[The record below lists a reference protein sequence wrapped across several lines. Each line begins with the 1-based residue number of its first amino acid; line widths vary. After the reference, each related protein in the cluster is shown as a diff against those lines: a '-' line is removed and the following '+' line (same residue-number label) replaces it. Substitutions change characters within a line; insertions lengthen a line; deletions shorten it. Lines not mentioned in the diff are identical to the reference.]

1 MTTLTLPWP
10 AKALSSNARVHWTR
24 KAKATAKARA
34 VAFYTAKAA
43 KVQPDPA
50 ASLTI
55 TAHPPDRRRRD
66 VQNFPALCKAAID
79 GIADAMGVDDNGFRV
94 RFPEAFAEPR
104 KGGAVVIEIG
114 VAV

>member
-10 AKALSSNARVHWTR
+10 DRALSSNARVHWR
-24 KAKATAKARA
+24 KKAKATAKARA
-34 VAFYTAKAA
+34 EAFYAAKAA

-50 ASLTI
+50 ATLVIS
-55 TAHPPDRRRRD
+55 AYPPDARRRD
-66 VQNFPALCKAAID
+66 VQNFPALCKASID

-104 KGGAVVIEIG
+104 KGGALVIDVRG
-114 VAV
+114 A